1 MELSVTMVVT
11 EIKLL
16 LIINNNKNSTVSVGG
31 SRSFSFLTYDVRNAG
46 GN

>member
-1 MELSVTMVVT
+1 MELSVTMVAT
-11 EIKLL
+11 EIKLI

-31 SRSFSFLTYDVRNAG
+31 SCSFNFLTYEVRNAG

>member
-1 MELSVTMVVT
+1 MELFVTMVVT
-11 EIKLL
+11 EIKL
-16 LIINNNKNSTVSVGG
+16 IININKNSTVSVGG